1 MLQSLDIA
9 LVSYEFP
16 PFGGGEGTYTY
27 ELAKLLTA
35 SGHRVTLVIPA
46 REHVLGKEIA
56 ENIFQIK
63 HTEIPG
69 FRLVS
74 FAMGA
79 TRVLKGLSRKGEIDL
94 VHYTNDYGFVSSSR
108 QIGVPVL
115 STIHHPHW
123 VEAQAVSRDL
133 DAGPLRLLRYKLTQ
147 YFLDKLEHRTLV
159 KADRII
165 AVSNFSAKTA
175 SARHRIP
182 FQKFRVVPNSVD
194 INRFNPHVNGSNLR
208 KVLGIG
214 DSRMILYVGSTR
226 IHKGLPFL
234 MEAFGSVASIIP
246 DVRMIVVGKVSEA
259 EKQRLL
265 LGLSGHAAGRVIFPG
280 WLNDAMMPEAYA
292 AADIVV
298 LPSLMEG
305 FGRALIEAMATGKAC
320 VASKVGPLP
329 EVVMDGVTGSLVP
342 PADSV
347 ALSSALTKL
356 LLDGRQLMK
365 FGMAGRERAERDFA
379 TDMISGRLT
388 AAYQELLDA
397 Q

>member
-46 REHVLGKEIA
+46 REHALGKEIA
-56 ENIFQIK
+56 ENIVQVR
-63 HTEIPG
+63 HTKISG

-74 FAMGA
+74 FARGA
-79 TRVLKGLSRKGEIDL
+79 TRVLKGLDRKGEIDL

-108 QIGVPVL
+108 EIGVPVL

-123 VEAQAVSRDL
+123 VEAQAVSRRIDV
-133 DAGPLRLLRYKLTQ
+133 GPLGLLRYRLAQ
-147 YFLDKLEHRTLV
+147 YFLDKLEHGTLV

-182 FQKFRVVPNSVD
+182 LQKFRVVPNSVD
-194 INRFNPHVNGSNLR
+194 INRFNPHVNGSKLR
-208 KVLGIG
+208 NVFGIG

-234 MEAFGSVASIIP
+234 MKAFEKVASIIP
-246 DVRMIVVGKVSEA
+246 EVRMVIVGRVSEA
-259 EKQRLL
+259 ERQHLL
-265 LGLSGHAAGRVIFPG
+265 LGLSANVAGHVIFPG
-280 WLNDAMMPEAYA
+280 WLNDAMMPEVYA

-305 FGRALIEAMATGKAC
+305 FGRAMLEAMATGKAC
-320 VASKVGPLP
+320 VASNVGPLP
-329 EVVMDGVTGSLVP
+329 EVVTDGVTGSLVP

-347 ALSSALTKL
+347 ALGRALTKL
-356 LLDGRQLMK
+356 LLDGRQLMR
-365 FGMAGRERAERDFA
+365 FGMAGRESAERDFA
-379 TDMISGRLT
+379 SEMISGRLT
-388 AAYQELLDA
+388 TAYQELLA
-397 Q
+397 SR